1 MLTSELLELTQQ
13 EEGAKLEFKRDDV
26 RPETL
31 AKEIVAFANMNGGTI
46 LVGVEDNGEISG
58 IKRENFQAW
67 LMDTVISKYVHP
79 FILPNYETISID
91 KKTVA
96 IITVPQGNAKPYML
110 KHNNREDI
118 YVRYGDICQLA
129 DRERQAR
136 LFQSGGLISAE
147 SFPVYGSSLGE
158 LDERRYKEY
167 FLEVLEENTIS
178 NWEQILKDRSFLI
191 EDSGALRC
199 SYFAY
204 LMFAKK
210 PQTRLTQSGVRL
222 TVYSGTDK
230 DYSTLYDE
238 MLTAPLTELR
248 SESTSALHNQIIAL
262 LRPYISKEKLQD
274 TTRKRFW
281 DYPKEV
287 LREVFVNA
295 FIHRDWTK
303 QDYVRIIAYSNRL
316 VIRSPGALPNGMTEE
331 KIKNGEQT
339 PRNPKCVRIFRDYG
353 YMEDQGM
360 GIRRIVIP
368 LMKEKNE
375 SEPEFEAAENYFQV
389 TLWKNKKNS

>member
-1 MLTSELLELTQQ
+1 ML
-13 EEGAKLEFKRDDV
+13 
-26 RPETL
+26 
-31 AKEIVAFANMNGGTI
+31 N
-46 LVGVEDNGEISG
+46 
-58 IKRENFQAW
+58 
-67 LMDTVISKYVHP
+67 
-79 FILPNYETISID
+79 
-91 KKTVA
+91 
-96 IITVPQGNAKPYML
+96 
-110 KHNNREDI
+110 
-118 YVRYGDICQLA
+118 
-129 DRERQAR
+129 
-136 LFQSGGLISAE
+136 
-147 SFPVYGSSLGE
+147 
-158 LDERRYKEY
+158 
-167 FLEVLEENTIS
+167 
-178 NWEQILKDRSFLI
+178 
-191 EDSGALRC
+191 
-199 SYFAY
+199 
-204 LMFAKK
+204 
-210 PQTRLTQSGVRL
+210 
-222 TVYSGTDK
+222 
-230 DYSTLYDE
+230 
-238 MLTAPLTELR
+238 APLTELR

-389 TLWKNKKNS
+389 TLWKNKNK